1 MGRLARF
8 LALAT
13 SLAILLVP
21 LTPTRADTAG
31 RLTVEIQRFVKT
43 ALRNAPTHYDALR
56 GADLHWSGSKH
67 YHAKYPLG
75 EFMHFCQVAGNGA
88 DASMECATVSFR
100 GGEDASEPA
109 VIAAIRGALPS
120 GFVSATPGQMVAARW
135 EDADEALAVELLA
148 DVSDDGSSVS
158 YAIWI
163 SPLTR

>member
-1 MGRLARF
+1 MTRLVAF
-8 LALAT
+8 
-13 SLAILLVP
+13 AILLFALAAP
-21 LTPTRADTAG
+21 LSGARADTAG
-31 RLTVEIQRFVKT
+31 RLTLEIQRFVKT

-75 EFMHFCQVAGNGA
+75 EFMNFCQVAGNGA
-88 DASMECATVSFR
+88 DASMECSTVSFT
-100 GGEDASEPA
+100 GGEDASQPT

-120 GFVSATPGQMVAARW
+120 GFVSATPGTMVQARW
-135 EDADEALAVELLA
+135 ENADEALAVELLA